1 MNNNTLV
8 FKLSKPASPFFGN
21 NFHAA
26 ANNELSVDK
35 GQLNKRLLRRIYS
48 EPNEP
53 HLLAINIPLSV
64 RPFHKSDLLCINHFK
79 GLNGKLQDT
88 RFRKVFGICFPNCGR
103 RNMTREIYWQ
113 EDDGLVKSVK
123 PRQNVFI
130 IKQTKRFLN
139 PPRKIKYPDLPF
151 LIRCLSLLLWWVNIY
166 RWVGA
171 FLLW

>member
-8 FKLSKPASPFFGN
+8 FKLSKPASPFFSN

-64 RPFHKSDLLCINHFK
+64 RPFYKSDLLCINHFK

-88 RFRKVFGICFPNCGR
+88 RFRKVVGICFLDCGR
-103 RNMTREIYWQ
+103 LWSEKFIDKRTTRVGE
-113 EDDGLVKSVK
+113 ECET
-123 PRQNVFI
+123 P
-130 IKQTKRFLN
+130 TKRFYN
-139 PPRKIKYPDLPF
+139 KTNKEVSEPPQKIKYPDLPF